1 MSTIHFVG
9 VGGVSMQALALWCRH
24 EGFEVS
30 GCDSSTFDD
39 ARLTQAGIEVCAG
52 HDPEHVKNVDVV
64 VHSMA
69 VPADH
74 PELVAARTGGAK
86 VLRRIEL
93 LGQLFER
100 RRAIGIS
107 GTHGKSTTT
116 GMAATLLL
124 ALAPDSSVQLGA
136 SLPAIEGG
144 YRYGNGEWLV
154 AEVDESD
161 PGFAGLRSAVAVLTN
176 LDDDHVAGEYEERRN
191 YYGSYDDLKAAA
203 RSFAQAGERLVYC
216 RDWRSLRELVADHP
230 GAVSYGTDEGADY
243 RVTGM
248 QLGDRGSAFVLEGP
262 GLPPFGVDLA
272 VPGRHNVINAAGA
285 IAAVHQAGFD
295 PRPAIPALEKFLGV
309 GRRWQ
314 VWGERQGALIVDDY
328 AHHPTEVAAIL
339 EAARGTG
346 RRVRAVLQPHR
357 WIRTARQWPELAAAA
372 SAADEVLVLD
382 IYSAGERPIAHVS
395 PALIVERLHEQGVKA
410 RAANLESAT
419 DYLNDSLA
427 PNDLVITLGAG
438 DVWRVAA
445 ALAGLEQTN
454 GVQLQVGGG
463 DGAG

>member
-9 VGGVSMQALALWCRH
+9 IGGVSMQALALWCRH

-30 GCDSSTFDD
+30 GCDSGTFD
-39 ARLTQAGIEVCAG
+39 ATRLRAAGVEVCTG
-52 HDPEHVKNVDVV
+52 HDPSHVERAAMVV
-64 VHSMA
+64 YSMA
-69 VPADH
+69 VPNDH
-74 PELVAARTGGAK
+74 PELVAARASGAR

-93 LGQLFER
+93 LGELFAR
-100 RRAIGIS
+100 RRAIGVT

-124 ALAPDSSVQLGA
+124 ALDPQVSVQLGA

-144 YRYGNGEWLV
+144 FRYGAGEWLV

-161 PGFAGLRSAVAVLTN
+161 PGFARLRSAVALLTN
-176 LDDDHVAGEYEERRN
+176 LDDDHVAGEYDERRN
-191 YYGSYDDLKAAA
+191 YYGSYDELKSAA
-203 RSFAQAGERLVYC
+203 RSFADLGEQVVYC
-216 RDWRSLRELVADHP
+216 RDWQSLRELVAHHQN
-230 GAVSYGTDEGADY
+230 AVSYGVSDDADY
-243 RVTGM
+243 RVT
-248 QLGDRGSAFVLEGP
+248 QVELNEHGSSFTLEGP
-262 GLPPFGVDLA
+262 GLAPFTVKLA
-272 VPGRHNVINAAGA
+272 VPGKHNIVNAAGA
-285 IAAVHQAGFD
+285 IAAVHQAGYD

-314 VWGERQGALIVDDY
+314 VWGKKAGALIVDDY

-382 IYSAGERPIAHVS
+382 IYGAGERPIANIS
-395 PALIVERLHEQGVKA
+395 PGLIVNRLKEKGVEA
-410 RAANLESAT
+410 RAANMESAT
-419 DYLNDSLA
+419 DYLNHSLA
-427 PNDLVITLGAG
+427 PGDLVITLGAG

-445 ALAGLEQTN
+445 ALAGVRTAD
-454 GVQLQVGGG
+454 GGLQVSGG
-463 DGAG
+463 DGQG

>member
-9 VGGVSMQALALWCRH
+9 IGGVSMQALALWCRH

-30 GCDSSTFDD
+30 GCDSNTFDTS
-39 ARLTQAGIEVCAG
+39 RLTAAGIQVCAG
-52 HDPEHVKNVDVV
+52 HDPEHVHEVDLV

-69 VPADH
+69 VPSNH
-74 PELVAARTGGAK
+74 PELVAARSGGGR

-93 LGQLFER
+93 LGELFGR

-124 ALAPDSSVQLGA
+124 ALDPETSVQLGA

-144 YRYGNGEWLV
+144 YRYGAGEWLV

-161 PGFAGLRSAVAVLTN
+161 PGFAELHSGVAVLTN
-176 LDDDHVAGEYEERRN
+176 LDDDHVAGDYEERRN
-191 YYGSYDDLKAAA
+191 YYGSYDELKAAA
-203 RSFAQAGERLVYC
+203 VRFADQGESLVYC
-216 RDWRSLRELVADHP
+216 HDWQTLRELVGHHP
-230 GAVSYGTDEGADY
+230 NAVSYGLDEAADY
-243 RVTGM
+243 RVTHVE
-248 QLGDRGSAFVLEGP
+248 LGERSSQFVLEGP
-262 GLPPFGVDLA
+262 GLAPFGVRLS
-272 VPGRHNVINAAGA
+272 VPGRHNIVNAAGA
-285 IAAVHQAGFD
+285 IAAVHQAGYD

-309 GRRWQ
+309 GRRWHE
-314 VWGERQGALIVDDY
+314 WGEREGALIVDDY

-382 IYSAGERPIAHVS
+382 IYAAGEAPIANVS
-395 PALIVERLHEQGVKA
+395 PALIVNRLKEKGVEA

-427 PNDLVITLGAG
+427 DNDLVITLGAG

-445 ALAGLEQTN
+445 ALAGALRDDVA
-454 GVQLQVGGG
+454 GVQVGGG
-463 DGAG
+463 DG